1 MSVRLIAYAVAF
13 GALAIMGWQWHA
25 RGQRIDELLAA
36 NGEIIAE
43 RDQCRAQQQ
52 ATDEALAAMRAAGE
66 EDRLKRLAAER
77 KAAQVS
83 ADAER
88 RVRAALTATV
98 PAECPAAVQWL
109 GDYGRNLA
117 NTWSTK
123 P

>member
-1 MSVRLIAYAVAF
+1 MYAYAAVA
-13 GALAIMGWQWHA
+13 GALLLLGWQWHT

-36 NGEIIAE
+36 NGAIISE
-43 RDQCRAQQQ
+43 RDQCRAQQRV
-52 ATDEALAAMRAAGE
+52 TDEALAAMRATGE

-83 ADAER
+83 VDAER
-88 RVRAALTATV
+88 RVRAALTANV
-98 PAECPAAVQWL
+98 PEECDKAVRWL

-117 NTWSTK
+117 NTWSKK